1 MYMDIWIC
9 VYGFIIKDYGP
20 TSLTLTRYQR
30 KAQEPSSCS
39 VYRAGLQ
46 CVLKS

>member
-20 TSLTLTRYQR
+20 TSLTTRYQR
-30 KAQEPSSCS
+30 KAQESSSCS